1 MPTTERH
8 QRTNRESTMQTIRAL
23 GTDDSINTCDCCG
36 KSNLKFTV
44 IMQMADGDI
53 AHYGQVCATRNS
65 GKTRPQINSE
75 IKAETA
81 RVRAAAAAE
90 YAATPE
96 HAAYV
101 ERLVQRDSLSWDDP
115 RRIGKAGFEFVR
127 AASEAA
133 DAARASIAAKFGLRA
148 YEIH

>member
-1 MPTTERH
+1 MFTT
-8 QRTNRESTMQTIRAL
+8 RAL
-23 GTDDSINTCDCCG
+23 GTDDSVTTCDCCG
-36 KSNLKFTV
+36 KTNLKFTV
-44 IMQMADGDI
+44 AIELACGEI
-53 AHYGQVCATRNS
+53 VHYGQVCASRNT
-65 GKTRPQINSE
+65 GKSRPQINIE
-75 IKAETA
+75 ITAEAA
-81 RVRAAAAAE
+81 RIRASATAE
-90 YAATPE
+90 YAATQE

-101 ERLVQRDSLSWDDP
+101 ERLVQRDRLSWDDP